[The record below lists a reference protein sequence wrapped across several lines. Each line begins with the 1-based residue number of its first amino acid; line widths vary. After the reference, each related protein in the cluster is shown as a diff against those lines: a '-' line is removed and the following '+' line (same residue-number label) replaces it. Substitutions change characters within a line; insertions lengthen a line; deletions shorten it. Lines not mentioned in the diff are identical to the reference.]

1 MPLDLASVIV
11 ILTVAL
17 FTPGP
22 DMLIVVKNSLGGRA
36 RGLATVAGITVGL
49 AIQTAVLSVAFTLLA
64 EHTSQIAA
72 ALRWGGACVLVY
84 FGVRALL
91 SRPSAPI
98 DPKTSGAVAR
108 ANSAFAEG
116 LLCNLTN
123 PKAFLFFTGVFSQL
137 IGPESPRSIAF
148 ILPALIT
155 VHGAVCWSVMSF
167 LVQSRHVAGR
177 LQRAQGALVRV
188 FGALLILF
196 GFGLVL
202 WRP

>member
-22 DMLIVVKNSLGGRA
+22 DMLIVLKNSLGGRA
-36 RGLATVAGITVGL
+36 RGLATVAGITAGIG
-49 AIQTAVLSVAFTLLA
+49 IQTVILSVAFTLLA
-64 EHTSQIAA
+64 EHTTTVAA

-84 FGVRALL
+84 FGLRALL
-91 SRPSAPI
+91 SRPAAPM
-98 DPKTSGAVAR
+98 DEAVSRAGAR
-108 ANSAFAEG
+108 TDSAFAEG

-137 IGPESPRSIAF
+137 IGPESQRSIAI

-155 VHGAVCWSVMSF
+155 IHGAVCWSVMSI

-177 LQRAQGALVRV
+177 LQRAQGALVRL

-196 GFGLVL
+196 GLGLVL